1 MNGGCVQELSVA
13 DIQRKYQWRM
23 CTGSISGGCV
33 KKVLVADV
41 QRKYQWRMDV
51 YRKYQWRMYKG
62 SISGGCTEEISVAD
76 VYRKYHWRMCK
87 GSISG
92 GCIEEKLTKNIE
104 KYNVRKPQNVTCLT
118 HTSLQTATSA
128 RGLERRNDSLRKYY
142 TEIRKYGIEMTVYQ
156 IVQPKRYPNS
166 RIKIHLQF
174 R

>member
-33 KKVLVADV
+33 KEVLVADV

-51 YRKYQWRMYKG
+51 YRKYQWRM
-62 SISGGCTEEISVAD
+62 
-76 VYRKYHWRMCK
+76 CK
-87 GSISG
+87 GNISD

-104 KYNVRKPQNVTCLT
+104 KYNVRKPQKVTCLT
-118 HTSLQTATSA
+118 HTSLQAATSA
-128 RGLERRNDSLRKYY
+128 RGLEGRNDPLRKYY